1 MDEVLEPQLVYE
13 KISGSAFG
21 HKNGKVREETLY
33 LLQNTLNR
41 YGTEFCTCSTL

>member
-1 MDEVLEPQLVYE
+1 MDQVVEPQQVFE
-13 KISGSAFG
+13 KMAASAFG

-41 YGTEFCTCSTL
+41 